1 MSSIPRGRQFG
12 IDEAGRGPILG
23 PMAIAVVGLDRR
35 GATRLKR
42 LGVTD
47 SKSFGAGEAARAL
60 RAELAA
66 EIRGRAIVCGLR
78 LVEVDEIDRH
88 TFCGL
93 LNALERKVV
102 RQLLVEHGIGRE
114 DAIVCDG
121 ANLFSRLRGEYPLL
135 RALDRAESTHLSV
148 AAASIVAKDAR
159 DRAFAAIAARYESE
173 FGPVLGGGYCND
185 ATRRFLD
192 AYAARYGGLPP
203 EARRSW
209 GADKQLD
216 MFGALAETDIAPSE
230 RE

>member
-1 MSSIPRGRQFG
+1 VTGLPRGRQFG

-23 PMAIAVVGLDRR
+23 PMAIAVVGLDRKA
-35 GATRLKR
+35 ATKLRR
-42 LGVTD
+42 LGVAD
-47 SKSFGAGEAARAL
+47 SKSFGIGEPARTA

-66 EIRGRAIVCGLR
+66 EIRARALVCALR

-88 TFCGL
+88 TFRGQ
-93 LNALERKVV
+93 LNALERQVA
-102 RQLLVEHGIGRE
+102 RELLREHGVGPD

-121 ANLFSRLRGEYPLL
+121 AVLFSRLRAEFPRLQ
-135 RALDRAESTHLSV
+135 AFDRAETTHVSV

-159 DRAFAAIAARYESE
+159 DRAFAVIAARYEAE
-173 FGPVLGGGYCND
+173 FGPVAGGGYCND

-192 AYAARYGGLPP
+192 AYAERYGGLPP

-216 MFGALAETDIAPSE
+216 LFEGE
-230 RE
+230 

>member
-1 MSSIPRGRQFG
+1 VSVPARGRQFG

-35 GATRLKR
+35 TATQLER

-47 SKSFGAGEAARAL
+47 SKSFGAGEAARAA
-60 RAELAA
+60 RAALAA
-66 EIRGRAIVCGLR
+66 EIRARAIVCGLR
-78 LVEVDEIDRH
+78 LVDVDEIDRH
-88 TFCGL
+88 TFCGQ
-93 LNALERKVV
+93 LNALERKVA
-102 RQLLVEHGIGRE
+102 RELLVEHGIGRD

-121 ANLFSRLRGEYPLL
+121 ATLFSRLRGEYPRL
-135 RALDRAESTHLSV
+135 RALDRAETSHLTV

-159 DRAFAAIAARYESE
+159 DCAFAAIAARYEAE
-173 FGPVLGGGYCND
+173 FGPVRGGGYCND

-216 MFGALAETDIAPSE
+216 MFGGTGDSGTAPE
-230 RE
+230 PE